1 MPTDLP
7 TLDLLADRIRSLPD
21 VFQLIAGPGTGA
33 PELSWGDHFFFVGE
47 ERMRPFATIVV
58 QNVPGFDER
67 SALDRPGVFR
77 LNVELGRAKFNE
89 LFGYGPEE
97 FPTHQDGID
106 FAEADRWFPHP
117 VYATQGWGS
126 IVCPESDVT
135 DLIAHAHRRSR
146 SRAR

>member
-1 MPTDLP
+1 MSIDE
-7 TLDLLADRIRSLPD
+7 LAGLICRLPD
-21 VFQLIAGPGTGA
+21 VHQLIAGPGTGA
-33 PELSWGDHFFFVGE
+33 PEPSWGDHFYFVGE

-58 QNVPGFDER
+58 QDVPGFDER

-77 LNVELGRAKFNE
+77 LNVELGRITFKE

-97 FPTHQDGID
+97 FPAHRDGID
-106 FAEADRWFPHP
+106 FAAADRWFPHP

-126 IVCPESDVT
+126 IVCPGPGVE

-146 SRAR
+146 RRAR